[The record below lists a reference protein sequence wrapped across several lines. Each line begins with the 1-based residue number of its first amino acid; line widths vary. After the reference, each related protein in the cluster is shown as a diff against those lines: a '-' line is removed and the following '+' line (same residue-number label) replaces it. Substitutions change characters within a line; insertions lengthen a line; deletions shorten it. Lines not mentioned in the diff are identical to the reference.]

1 LVRTFIL
8 KSSEG
13 RTAPDF
19 SIKSLA
25 GSGGRMDLVARCVIA
40 AFATP
45 RGIRKDAVLSI
56 VLEGPPN
63 PPITITI
70 DGRELNRMFIS
81 EVEAAG
87 ALRDALSGRPPKGVR
102 VERKGFERLIRE
114 MPRES
119 LYYLHENGEE
129 IGRVKIGKD
138 PIFVLGDQK
147 GIDERGERVLDEA
160 GARRVSLG
168 PISYLASHCIV
179 IINNELDQI
188 IVGE

>member
-1 LVRTFIL
+1 MVRTFIL

-19 SIKSLA
+19 SLKSLA
-25 GSGGRMDLVARCVIA
+25 GSGGRMDLIARCIIA
-40 AFATP
+40 TFAIP
-45 RGIRKDAVLSI
+45 RGIRKDAILSI

-63 PPITITI
+63 PPVTVTM
-70 DGRELNRMFIS
+70 DGRDLNRRIIS
-81 EVEAAG
+81 EVEAAEV
-87 ALRDALSGRPPKGVR
+87 LRDALSGRPVGGVR
-102 VERKGFERLIRE
+102 VERKSFERLIRE
-114 MPRES
+114 MPRGS

-147 GIDERGERVLDEA
+147 GIDEKGERVLDEA
-160 GARRVSLG
+160 GAKRVSLG

-179 IINNELDQI
+179 IINNELDQM
-188 IVGE
+188 IVEE